1 MNLILLGAPG
11 AGKGTQA
18 EIICAKLNIP
28 AISTGNILRAAVKD
42 GTEMGLKAK
51 SFMDA
56 GALASAS
63 MMRRLSRVR
72 YEFICISFFRFFTC
86 ETLISFTDFIGV

>member
-42 GTEMGLKAK
+42 GTEMGLNAD
-51 SFMDA
+51 SSY
-56 GALASAS
+56 L
-63 MMRRLSRVR
+63 
-72 YEFICISFFRFFTC
+72 
-86 ETLISFTDFIGV
+86 